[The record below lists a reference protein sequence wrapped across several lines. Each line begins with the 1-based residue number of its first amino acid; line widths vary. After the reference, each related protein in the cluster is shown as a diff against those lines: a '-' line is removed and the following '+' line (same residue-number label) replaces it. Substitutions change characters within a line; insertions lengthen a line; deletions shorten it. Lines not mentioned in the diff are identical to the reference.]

1 MIFITGGVRSGK
13 SAFAEQLCQTLN
25 RESNYYIAT
34 AQAIDKEMKKRIQL
48 HQEDRNEK
56 ALQWQTIEMN
66 VDFPDDFMPTTPS
79 IILFE
84 CVTTWLS
91 NVQYLCEQFDQ
102 PLAFIEHAIE
112 KFQQQLLLL
121 NKNHTIILV
130 SNELLDDVASQYQET
145 NDYRKYLGKL
155 HQWLVG
161 QSDQVYEIEYK
172 MIKKW
177 K

>member
-13 SAFAEQLCQTLN
+13 SAFAEQLCETFQ
-25 RESNYYIAT
+25 RSNNIYIAT
-34 AQAIDKEMKKRIQL
+34 AQAIDDEMRNRIQL

-66 VDFPDDFMPTTPS
+66 VDFPEGFTPS
-79 IILFE
+79 VPSTILFE

-91 NVQYLCEQFDQ
+91 NVQYAAENDETPHVFV
-102 PLAFIEHAIE
+102 EHAIE
-112 KFQQQLLLL
+112 RFQQQLVRLD
-121 NKNHTIILV
+121 NNHTVIIV
-130 SNELLDDVASQYQET
+130 SNELLDDVASIYEEA
-145 NDYRKYLGKL
+145 NAYRAHLGKL
-155 HQWLVG
+155 HQWLVA
-161 QSDQVYEIEYK
+161 QSEHVYEIEYK

>member
-25 RESNYYIAT
+25 RENNYYIAT
-34 AQAIDKEMKKRIQL
+34 AQAIDDEMKKRILL

-66 VDFPDDFMPTTPS
+66 ISFPDDFTPTTPS
-79 IILFE
+79 TILFE

-91 NVQYLCEQFDQ
+91 NVQYASEQSDR
-102 PLAFIEHAIE
+102 PHAFIEQAIE
-112 KFQQQLLLL
+112 TFQQQLLLL
-121 NKNHTIILV
+121 SKNHTVILV
-130 SNELLDDVASQYQET
+130 SNELLDDVASHYEET
-145 NDYRKYLGKL
+145 NDYRKFLGEL
-155 HQWLVG
+155 HQWLVQ
-161 QSDQVYEIEYK
+161 QSEHVYEIEYK